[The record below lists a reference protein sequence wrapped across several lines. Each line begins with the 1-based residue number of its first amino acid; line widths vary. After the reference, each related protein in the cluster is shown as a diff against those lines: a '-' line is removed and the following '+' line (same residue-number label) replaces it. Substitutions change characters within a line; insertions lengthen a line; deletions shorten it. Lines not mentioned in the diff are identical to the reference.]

1 MFNMGYCDLA
11 EPPEPDMTAIEEGLC
26 PVCFAPLEE
35 EDKYFA
41 CSNCAWWDSKRGG
54 TGNE

>member
-11 EPPEPDMTAIEEGLC
+11 EPPEPDMTAVEEGLC
-26 PVCFAPLEE
+26 PVCFAPLKE

-41 CSNCAWWDSKRGG
+41 CSNCAWWDSRG
-54 TGNE
+54 